1 MQRLEAIIG
10 RAYELA
16 AQVLN
21 GDKADIALAE
31 EVSGECAEL
40 LAHVDGDRAAFES
53 DEVMDG
59 DLVRVAMAMRL
70 IDKAT
75 SLIYNIEGDL
85 YQETYDKLETIL
97 DTMKQAETQA

>member
-21 GDKADIALAE
+21 GDELDQALAE
-31 EVSGECAEL
+31 QVSGECAEL

>member
-1 MQRLEAIIG
+1 MKRLEAIIG

-21 GDKADIALAE
+21 GDELDLALAE

-40 LAHVDGDRAAFES
+40 LAHVDGDMAAFES
-53 DEVMDG
+53 EEVMDG
-59 DLVRVAMAMRL
+59 DLARTAMAMRL

-75 SLIYNIEGDL
+75 SIIYNIEGDL
-85 YQETYDKLETIL
+85 YQETYDKLEAIL
-97 DTMKQAETQA
+97 DTMNQAETRA